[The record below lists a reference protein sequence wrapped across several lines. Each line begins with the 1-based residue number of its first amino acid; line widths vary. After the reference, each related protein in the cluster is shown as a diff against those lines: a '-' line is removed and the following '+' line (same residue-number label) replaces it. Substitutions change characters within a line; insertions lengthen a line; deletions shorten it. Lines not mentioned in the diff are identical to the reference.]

1 MRMSLAE
8 SFDSLMK
15 RLQGAV
21 HGGAGIFK
29 NLGEGLRCGNGGG
42 PIGDV
47 AGSVETGMAGD
58 DCSAWSMGGLD
69 GRHDRREGIQAS
81 LRRQK
86 HSKPLALAL
95 SRRVCTLEIKVLAL
109 DNRSL
114 WRW

>member
-58 DCSAWSMGGLD
+58 DCSSRSMGGLD
-69 GRHDRREGIQAS
+69 GRDDRREGIQAS
-81 LRRQK
+81 LDGRNIQAFGAGLIEK
-86 HSKPLALAL
+86 GLHLGNKSAGFG
-95 SRRVCTLEIKVLAL
+95 
-109 DNRSL
+109 
-114 WRW
+114 